1 MNLLVTGASGFIGSR
16 LIETLAGQHDVWAVG
31 RASVQAT
38 RGVKW
43 VEWDL
48 AGPAPAGALPANL
61 DAVIHLAQSRLY
73 RQFPENALAIARV
86 NVGATLELLDYARQ
100 AGAKRFVFASSGGV
114 YGGSS
119 APIKEDASLQPPDF
133 YLSTK
138 VASET
143 LANTYRSLFDVV
155 RLRLFFVYGRGQG
168 PDRFI
173 SRLVRTVHAGEP
185 VVLYGPEG
193 IRVNPIHVSDVVRAM
208 AASLGLDGSHVVNV
222 AGPDVLTLRRMTEL
236 IAEKVGRKPNFEER
250 PPETSRDLVA
260 DTTLMK
266 RLLGPARERFAECI
280 GEVCEE
286 VMAAPL

>member
-1 MNLLVTGASGFIGSR
+1 MKVLVTGATGFVGSR
-16 LIETLAGQHDVWAVG
+16 LVESLAGHHDVWAVG
-31 RASVQAT
+31 RGSAKGAPGVNWVQ
-38 RGVKW
+38 
-43 VEWDL
+43 WDL
-48 AGPAPAGALPANL
+48 AAPPSAGALPAHL
-61 DAVIHLAQSRLY
+61 DAVLHLAQSRDY
-73 RQFPENALAIARV
+73 RHFPESALAIARV
-86 NVGATLELLDYARQ
+86 NVDATLELLDHARQ
-100 AGAKRFVFASSGGV
+100 AGAKQFVFASSGGV
-114 YGGSS
+114 YGGSDV
-119 APIKEDASLQPPDF
+119 PIKEDASLRPPDF

-143 LANTYRSLFDVV
+143 LANTYRSMFDVV
-155 RLRLFFVYGRGQG
+155 NLRLFFVYGRGQG

-173 SRLVRTVHAGEP
+173 SRLVRRVHAGES

-222 AGPDVLTLRRMTEL
+222 AGPDVLTLRQLTEL

-250 PPETSRDLVA
+250 PQEVNRDLVA
-260 DTTLMK
+260 DTALMK
-266 RLLGPARERFAECI
+266 QLLVPARELFAERI